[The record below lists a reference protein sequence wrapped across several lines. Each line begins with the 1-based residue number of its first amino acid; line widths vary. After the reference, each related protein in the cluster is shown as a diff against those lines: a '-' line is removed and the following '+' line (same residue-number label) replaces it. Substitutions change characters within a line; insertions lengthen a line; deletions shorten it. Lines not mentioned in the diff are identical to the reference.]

1 MPNHLHNLRAL
12 MTDGVTARLPHCE
25 RAVDCSA
32 PDAEVPAHAP
42 GCCGACRAH
51 YTPLV
56 RARLASSSLDTSS
69 SETTMHHT
77 EERVLAALCAVTC
90 AVRSYGAEHVA
101 LSFNGG
107 KDCTVVLELL
117 AAADPALVRALAAV
131 VHYRPPDVLPAVDAF
146 LAASASRHGFA
157 LWECP
162 CAPRGSS
169 TNGQPP
175 PLATC
180 LAATLRAFPG
190 VRAVLLGTRNSDF
203 VDARRRHA
211 SCFALTDV
219 ARGWPRVMRVAPI
232 VDWDHAD
239 VWRFLHAF
247 GGGRWCALYNAG
259 YTSLGAASDT
269 RPNPAL
275 YDAAARCFRP
285 AWTLA
290 DPARER
296 DSRVPPHTPT
306 TTPEPEDSPHR

>member
-1 MPNHLHNLRAL
+1 MSAE
-12 MTDGVTARLPHCE
+12 TACLPHCE
-25 RAVDCSA
+25 HAVDCRA
-32 PDAEVPAHAP
+32 PGAEVPPHAP

-56 RARLASSSLDTSS
+56 RARLAAAPPEAGLGSSAAALA
-69 SETTMHHT
+69 HA

-90 AVRSYGAEHVA
+90 AVRSYGAAHVA

-117 AAADPALVRALAAV
+117 AAVDARLVRALAAV
-131 VHYRPPDVLPAVDAF
+131 VHFRPPDVLPAVDTF
-146 LAASASRHGFA
+146 LTAAAARHGFA

-162 CAPRGSS
+162 CPPPPPQQQPSVPAP
-169 TNGQPP
+169 PVP
-175 PLATC
+175 PLAAC
-180 LAATLRAFPG
+180 LAATLRAFPA

-203 VDARRRHA
+203 PGDPRRQHA

-219 ARGWPRVMRVAPI
+219 DRGWPRVMRVAPI

-247 GGGRWCALYNAG
+247 GGRRWCALYDAG
-259 YTSLGAASDT
+259 YTSLGTAADT

-275 YDAAARCFRP
+275 YDAAARRYRP

-290 DPARER
+290 DPALERE
-296 DSRVPPHTPT
+296 SRVPATARSLP
-306 TTPEPEDSPHR
+306 PEQGTR

>member
-1 MPNHLHNLRAL
+1 MSA
-12 MTDGVTARLPHCE
+12 VTARLPPCE
-25 RAVDCSA
+25 HAVDCRA
-32 PDAEVPAHAP
+32 PGAEVPPYLP
-42 GCCGACRAH
+42 GCCGVCRAH

-56 RARLASSSLDTSS
+56 RARLAAAPPEAGLAENA
-69 SETTMHHT
+69 ETRAHA

-117 AAADPALVRALAAV
+117 AAVDAGLVRALAAI

-146 LAASASRHGFA
+146 LAACAARHGLA
-157 LWECP
+157 LWECA
-162 CAPRGSS
+162 CAPRRADGRAS
-169 TNGQPP
+169 
-175 PLATC
+175 PLAAC
-180 LAATLRAFPG
+180 LAATLRAFPA

-203 VDARRRHA
+203 ADARQRHA

-219 ARGWPRVMRVAPI
+219 DRGWPRVMRVAPI

-247 GGGRWCALYNAG
+247 GARRWCALYNAG

-275 YDAAARCFRP
+275 YDAAAQCYRP

-290 DPARER
+290 DPALERE
-296 DSRVPPHTPT
+296 SRVPRHVPTPSV
-306 TTPEPEDSPHR
+306 TPPPPAEKSPGNTPAASDTP